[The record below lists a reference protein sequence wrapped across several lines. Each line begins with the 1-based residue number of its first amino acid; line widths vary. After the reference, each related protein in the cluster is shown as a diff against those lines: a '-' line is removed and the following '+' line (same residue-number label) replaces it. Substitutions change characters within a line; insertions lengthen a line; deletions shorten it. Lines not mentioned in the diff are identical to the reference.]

1 MLSARLIQA
10 ALFATALTYADTQPA
25 DWGFA
30 KQRAKAASFLAGR
43 FDQELG
49 LLKGVRHF
57 TYYYFLKTIVLWCQ
71 QRGRNVPKGAW
82 LHTIAAEL
90 ITLHIP
96 R

>member
-49 LLKGVRHF
+49 LLKGVR
-57 TYYYFLKTIVLWCQ
+57 
-71 QRGRNVPKGAW
+71 
-82 LHTIAAEL
+82 L
-90 ITLHIP
+90 ISRIITS
-96 R
+96 

>member
-57 TYYYFLKTIVLWCQ
+57 TYYYFLKRPLSFGASSGDAMSL
-71 QRGRNVPKGAW
+71 RVPGFIQ
-82 LHTIAAEL
+82 LL
-90 ITLHIP
+90 LS
-96 R
+96 